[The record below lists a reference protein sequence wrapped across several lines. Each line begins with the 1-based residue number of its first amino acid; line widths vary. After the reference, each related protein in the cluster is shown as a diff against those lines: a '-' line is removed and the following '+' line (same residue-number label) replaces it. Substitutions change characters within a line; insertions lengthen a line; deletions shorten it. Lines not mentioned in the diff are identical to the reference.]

1 MPPTTL
7 ASTRWKQLGDTAEV
21 DDQGVLHASFHVMDT
36 DSGHDFTVTL
46 SGVGAVNA
54 GYFLGALLATAEIWK
69 QRVGMDGPMPTA
81 HAVPA
86 LKSH

>member
-1 MPPTTL
+1 
-7 ASTRWKQLGDTAEV
+7 
-21 DDQGVLHASFHVMDT
+21 MDT